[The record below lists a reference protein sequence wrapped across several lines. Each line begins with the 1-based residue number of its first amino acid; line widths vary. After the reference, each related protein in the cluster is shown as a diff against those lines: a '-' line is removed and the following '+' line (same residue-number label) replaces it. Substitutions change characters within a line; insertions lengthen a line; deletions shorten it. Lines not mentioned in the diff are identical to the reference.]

1 MSVLP
6 AGRPLDGFLPDL
18 EDLLEQPALYLAER
32 PVRVGP
38 RRMYGLAALFG
49 VAGAAFVLSC
59 VFAPATGERLAMGI
73 GLLVGASIWLGW
85 SLLMRGHE
93 VVLRHDGVEVKY
105 LDTTVWCPWALF
117 NADGKPVAADSDSP
131 RVGLTLPVNPDAVPF
146 VELRRNE
153 APVAHGAAV
162 KARQWLFTAADEAVL
177 PARYEVRADELG
189 KLLLHLGHKL
199 GTALPRGLPPPEAF
213 REDMEEVPAA
223 VGPSGWITVYLTRL
237 RFPAR
242 CCDCGEPTSYHL
254 TVHVEPGLD
263 KFVAGVTATGGRSLE
278 LPVPVCD
285 ACQEDLRARQQRGSS
300 MGTSLGALAGLLAV
314 GWFVLRGGLAFNTL
328 AVLAL
333 GGLAI
338 GGIAGFLI
346 GTLAS
351 RQLPVQV
358 RRYDPARGTLSLR
371 FRNPDYAAQ
380 VLDAMR
386 AQARQ
391 SRR

>member
-1 MSVLP
+1 MSMLP
-6 AGRPLDGFLPDL
+6 AGRPLAGFLPDFD
-18 EDLLEQPALYLAER
+18 ELLEHPDRYLAER

-49 VAGAAFVLSC
+49 LAGIAFLLSC
-59 VFAPATGERLAMGI
+59 VFFGATGERLAMGV
-73 GLLVGASIWLGW
+73 GFLVGASVWLGW

-93 VVLRHDGVEVKY
+93 LVLRPDGVEVNY

-117 NADGKPVAADSDSP
+117 NADGKPFAADSDSP
-131 RVGLTLPVNPDAVPF
+131 RAGLVLPVNPDAVPF

-153 APVAHGAAV
+153 APVAHGAAI
-162 KARQWLFTAADEAVL
+162 KARQWQFTAADEAVL
-177 PARYEVRADELG
+177 PARYEVRADQLGTLLLELG
-189 KLLLHLGHKL
+189 RRL
-199 GTALPRGLPPPEAF
+199 GTELPRGLPSPEAF
-213 REDMEEVPAA
+213 RTEDLEEVPAA
-223 VGPSGWITVYLTRL
+223 PGPEGWITVYLTRL

-263 KFVAGVTATGGRSLE
+263 GFVGQVTGTSRSLE

-300 MGTSLGALAGLLAV
+300 TGTSLGALGGLLGV
-314 GWFVLRGGLAFNTL
+314 GYFVLRGGLDFNTL
-328 AVLAL
+328 AALAL
-333 GGLAI
+333 GGLGA
-338 GGIAGFLI
+338 GGLVGFLV
-346 GTLAS
+346 GTYAG
-351 RQLPVQV
+351 RRLPVQV
-358 RRYDPARGTLSLR
+358 RGYDPARGTLSLR